1 MIFYSKRGTF
11 MSQKQRK
18 RKRKAAARQR
28 KKTLRRQLLLFACDI
43 VMAGILVCILLIFS
57 RGITFK
63 EIFAKTLSALPSQTA
78 ITPVEMIHGEKS
90 TEKDSLPKQDIGNLS
105 LDHERLLADG
115 KAEEILFQLAQ
126 GNADIA
132 EIYAHRTEYPEDLLI
147 ALAANQELTE
157 YVKNFLT
164 ADASVNGGFDAGDKE
179 QAFPLFLQWDSRWGY
194 APYGG
199 SRIGISGCGPT
210 CLSMVIYA
218 LTRNEE
224 ATPDALAAYS
234 MNNGY
239 YTEGVGTAWALMTDA
254 PSSYGVKASELG
266 LDEAAMKQYLD
277 WGNLIICAMRPGDF
291 TTTGHFIVIYGYDQ
305 NGFLV
310 NDPNSRQRSE
320 KSWDFDTL
328 HYQIKNL
335 WGYSKA

>member
-1 MIFYSKRGTF
+1 MG
-11 MSQKQRK
+11 QKQQK
-18 RKRKAAARQR
+18 RKRKATSRQR
-28 KKTLRRQLLLFACDI
+28 KRALRRQFLLFACDI
-43 VMAGILVCILLIFS
+43 VIAGVFVSILFIFS
-57 RGITFK
+57 KGITFQEIYTK
-63 EIFAKTLSALPSQTA
+63 ILSSPSLNVVSPAEIFDEEKTAFSKPDGES
-78 ITPVEMIHGEKS
+78 PVLDSEK
-90 TEKDSLPKQDIGNLS
+90 
-105 LDHERLLADG
+105 LLADREV
-115 KAEEILFQLAQ
+115 EETLFQLAQ
-126 GNADIA
+126 ENKDIA
-132 EIYAHRTEYPEDLLI
+132 EIYARRAQYPEDLLT

-164 ADASVNGGFDAGDKE
+164 ADASVSGGFNAAEKE
-179 QAFPLFLQWDSRWGY
+179 QSFPLFLQWDSRWGY

-239 YTEGVGTAWALMTDA
+239 YTEGVGTSWAFMTEGVS
-254 PSSYGVKASELG
+254 PYGVEASELG

-277 WGNLIICAMRPGDF
+277 WGHLIICAMRPGDF
-291 TTTGHFIVIYGYDQ
+291 TTTGHFIVIYGYNE

-310 NDPNSRQRSE
+310 NDPNSRKRSE

-335 WGYSKA
+335 WGYSKT